1 MFFYQKKGFNS
12 YPESPQLYKSS
23 SGDNSC
29 QVHFQLP
36 ALISKVL
43 PFQHL
48 LAPSL
53 LSNIVGKIKV
63 LPTTNVTIWSCTM
76 GMRKTEATAF
86 IIQVK
91 NQFLK
96 INRNY
101 QDFNLK
107 K

>member
-1 MFFYQKKGFNS
+1 MQSGFNS
-12 YPESPQLYKSS
+12 YPESPQLCKCS
-23 SGDNSC
+23 SGDNSR

-48 LAPSL
+48 LAPRTSL

-63 LPTTNVTIWSCTM
+63 LSTTNVTIWSCTM

-91 NQFLK
+91 NKFLK